1 LKELKMKF
9 ASLDERFAAAL
20 RYYGLE
26 AAWDLYTIHNT
37 AYSAPYHNSVHAQ
50 MVVLDTILNIQSE
63 FGNYPENR
71 SNTRLSLCQLGAIAA
86 IFHDVN
92 HSAGSCYHISD
103 VLNVSTA
110 SQFVRDNSISL
121 GLLWDDLEL
130 ICKAIDCT
138 VYNGKEFPIAPDH
151 VISRAL
157 RDADISTIFYSDVY
171 PKVVKS
177 QLQGIIKEVNLSDP
191 EDVFKI
197 FKTVTFYTPRGKYLS
212 QHMDVHI
219 KESLAL
225 VSESG
230 ETFKGDRRK

>member
-1 LKELKMKF
+1 MKL
-9 ASLDERFAAAL
+9 ASLDQRFAAAL

-26 AAWDLYTIHNT
+26 TAWDLYTIHNT

-63 FGNYPENR
+63 LVNYR
-71 SNTRLSLCQLGAIAA
+71 SEGISAGLSLCQLGALAA

-92 HSAGSCYHISD
+92 HSAGSCYSISD
-103 VLNVSTA
+103 VLNVATS
-110 SQFVRDNSISL
+110 SQFVRDNSTTL

-151 VISRAL
+151 IVSRAL

-177 QLQGIIKEVNLSDP
+177 QLQGIMKEVNLSDP

-225 VSESG
+225 VSENG
-230 ETFKGDRRK
+230 ETLKGDRRKS